1 MKVEDKMTKPL
12 EKVNIKQPVDSER
25 INIHKDP
32 FHPAAFVVSLP
43 LDSEP
48 SYEWLTFFDQ
58 VLWSSLDFWDR
69 KVVITGKELKLASDP
84 TGMDEKLHW
93 VEGLVVATNKKVDEY
108 NRIQNA
114 ARKAKE
120 TKMLDEDAV
129 RKDIQT
135 WTSGRIIP

>member
-1 MKVEDKMTKPL
+1 MAEPVG
-12 EKVNIKQPVDSER
+12 KVNIKQPVDPER
-25 INIHKDP
+25 VHIHKDP

-48 SYEWLTFFDQ
+48 SYVWLTFFDQ

-69 KVVITGKELKLASDP
+69 KVIITGKELKLATDP
-84 TGMDEKLHW
+84 TGMGEKLHW
-93 VEGLVVATNKKVDEY
+93 VEGLVSATNKKVDEY
-108 NRIQNA
+108 NKTQGA
-114 ARKAKE
+114 MKKAE
-120 TKMLDEDAV
+120 TTKMLDEDAV